1 MKTIQLRVIPHDIKI
16 GHVCAPIEPNV
27 TEDSLFV
34 DADTGKPIGFYLRAM
49 PEKMKTLATIANLEV
64 LSERVPKSFMDRKR
78 LLKVNDDGTKTY
90 RRIRQ
95 WSAIIGS
102 IPPKP
107 HMRRPYPMTSSV
119 HQHKSATNFVKA
131 MLLLAKEGEE
141 LIRTITPEIY
151 SAQEQAIQEH
161 VPEQWRFGRLFTSS
175 ITNCNIAADYHRD
188 DANLKPCVNIIIAKR
203 RDSTGGN
210 TTIPDYGA
218 TVDSADDS
226 MLVYPA
232 WRNVHGVTP
241 IVPIR
246 EGGYRNS
253 LVFYS
258 LKAFSKFMDAS

>member
-1 MKTIQLRVIPHDIKI
+1 MKTIRLRHMPHDVKI
-16 GHVCAPIEPNV
+16 GHVCGPIEPNV

-34 DADTGKPIGFYLRAM
+34 DADTEQPIGFYLRAM
-49 PEKMKTLATIANLEV
+49 PERMKTLATIANIEV
-64 LSERVPKSFMDRKR
+64 LSARVPKSFMDRKK
-78 LLKVNDDGTKTY
+78 LLKVNDDGTKVY

-102 IPPKP
+102 VPPKP
-107 HMRRPYPMTSSV
+107 HMRRPYPMMSSV
-119 HQHKSATNFVKA
+119 HQHKSADNFIKA
-131 MLLLAKEGEE
+131 MLLLAAAGEDLIKE
-141 LIRTITPEIY
+141 IAPNIY
-151 SAQEQAIQEH
+151 HAQEQAINEQ
-161 VPEQWRFGRLFTSS
+161 VPPKWRLGRLFTSS

-203 RDSTGGN
+203 NSSTGGN

-218 TVDSADDS
+218 TVDSADNS

-241 IVPIR
+241 IVPTR

-258 LKAFSKFMDAS
+258 LKAFNKYWDAP